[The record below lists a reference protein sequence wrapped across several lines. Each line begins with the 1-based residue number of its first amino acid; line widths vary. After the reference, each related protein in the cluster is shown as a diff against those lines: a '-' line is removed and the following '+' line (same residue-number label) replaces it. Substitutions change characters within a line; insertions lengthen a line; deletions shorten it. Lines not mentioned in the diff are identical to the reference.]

1 MPDEI
6 LWLTPRIFF
15 LILEGY
21 REAQKQ
27 KMIMAAQ
34 SAIFNGAVVRSYF
47 GGGKGRRVRP
57 ITKINQ
63 LVRFDDNDDNSR
75 KTDALSR
82 IKTIE
87 QYDEKLNYFKGIF
100 KKAKSKKQK

>member
-1 MPDEI
+1 MPDEV
-6 LWLTPRIFF
+6 LWYTPLKFSI
-15 LILEGY
+15 ILEAY
-21 REAQKQ
+21 RETQKQ

-47 GGGKGRRVRP
+47 GGGKGRRAKP

-63 LVRFDDNDDNSR
+63 LIKFDNDDNSR

-87 QYDEKLNYFKGIF
+87 QYNEKLNYFKGIF
-100 KKAKSKKQK
+100 EKAKNKG

>member
-1 MPDEI
+1 MPDEV

-15 LILEGY
+15 LILEAY
-21 REAQKQ
+21 RETQKQ

-63 LVRFDDNDDNSR
+63 LIRFDDDNNNSR
-75 KTDALSR
+75 KTDALSK
-82 IKTIE
+82 IKTME
-87 QYDEKLNYFKGIF
+87 QYNEKLNYFKGIF
-100 KKAKSKKQK
+100 EKAKSKK